1 MTIRRINPPEL
12 FDGEAFGMSQGSV
25 DDGSGL
31 QILTG
36 QDAWDKPSA
45 DLGTSYLE
53 QTQHALE
60 NLRSALD
67 AAGSSRQQVLH
78 LRVYV
83 RGELEEHMEHME
95 HVVPALAAFFDQ
107 TRPAVTGVGVQSL
120 ATRDTLVELEAV
132 ARVALGGRA
141 GLGPSQEKHRRGAMR
156 VGDTLLGGRLAT
168 SGDHRS
174 LTRTVRLKA
183 GL

>member
-31 QILTG
+31 VFLSG
-36 QDAWDKPSA
+36 QVAWDKTSA
-45 DLGTSYLE
+45 VQGTSYLE

-60 NLRSALD
+60 NLRIALD

-83 RGELEEHMEHME
+83 RGELEEHME

-132 ARVALGGRA
+132 ARVWA
-141 GLGPSQEKHRRGAMR
+141 PHRKSTEEAR
-156 VGDTLLGGRLAT
+156 
-168 SGDHRS
+168 
-174 LTRTVRLKA
+174 
-183 GL
+183 